1 MLPQPPAGLF
11 QGPQT
16 LITGISLL
24 SRLEQRENKGV
35 TVRPVTEL
43 ELFLAHKW
51 HSVTSGWMDRWMMD
65 GWWMDGRMRDE
76 WIKGQMMNGRMND
89 GRMNE

>member
-1 MLPQPPAGLF
+1 MAWLPCCVLPQPPAGLF

-35 TVRPVTEL
+35 TVRPVTE
-43 ELFLAHKW
+43 
-51 HSVTSGWMDRWMMD
+51 SGTVV
-65 GWWMDGRMRDE
+65 GT
-76 WIKGQMMNGRMND
+76 
-89 GRMNE
+89 